1 VLRAA
6 RSAPSAFIA
15 ELKRSAEIMSK
26 ESHRQYLLLVAR
38 REAQAALLRN
48 PGASKDD
55 LLALTIQT
63 IEPWKRLIAAVF
75 SIGLLAAGVFLMYT
89 GVSALG
95 PWLLCLGILGLL
107 FSLLGWRKSLDVLSN
122 AIDIGDILDGIF

>member
-1 VLRAA
+1 MLRAA
-6 RSAPSAFIA
+6 HSAPSTFIA

-75 SIGLLAAGVFLMYT
+75 SIGLLAVGVF
-89 GVSALG
+89 
-95 PWLLCLGILGLL
+95 
-107 FSLLGWRKSLDVLSN
+107 
-122 AIDIGDILDGIF
+122 